1 MSYLL
6 SNIMLFFCLMGLS
19 LKDFKEGRLPDI
31 CLFFLALLGLLRFG
45 FNNIISILFLGII
58 AYLLYKMYP
67 LIKRQEGLGL
77 GDVKMMGVSGIWL
90 PLSQVPLFLIIAG
103 VAGVFIALLWRRLN
117 KGIRFPLGP
126 ALALA
131 LGICIVGDQGFS
143 KGENIMTMTFS
154 GPSLP
159 PFSGEKPDSLVVL
172 IHGYGA
178 DGKDLLSL
186 GKVWQSLLPHTVFIA
201 PHAPVICE
209 LNPSGKQWFGLKDWD
224 PSRILKE
231 IQSITPAFNRYLD
244 DLLKTYNLPPEKLA
258 LVGFSQGAMLAIHMA
273 LHRPAC
279 AGVVAYSGAFL
290 NDPRELK
297 IARPP
302 MLLIHGTEDQVLS
315 SAASQAGEETLKSLG
330 VPVKLMLLPGLDHG
344 IDERGLGMGGA
355 FLKDHLYK
363 NEPSDLWKQAKESNN

>member
-1 MSYLL
+1 MAFLIT
-6 SNIMLFFCLMGLS
+6 NILLFFCLVGVS
-19 LKDFKEGRLPDI
+19 IKDFQEGILPDI
-31 CLFFLALLGLLRFG
+31 YLFCLAILGLLAW
-45 FNNIISILFLGII
+45 NIANITSILFLGMMG
-58 AYLLYKMYP
+58 YFLYKIYP
-67 LIKRQEGLGL
+67 LLKGEEGLGL
-77 GDVKMMGVSGIWL
+77 GDVKMMCVSGIWL
-90 PLSQVPLFLIIAG
+90 SPSQIPLFLMIAG

-117 KGIRFPLGP
+117 KGKRFPLGP

-143 KGENIMTMTFS
+143 KGENIMTMTFT

-159 PFSGEKPDSLVVL
+159 PLSGEKPDSLVVL

-178 DGKDLLSL
+178 EGEDLLSL
-186 GKVWQSLLPHTVFIA
+186 GKVWQSLLPNTMFVA
-201 PHAPVICE
+201 PHGPVICE

-231 IQSITPAFNRYLD
+231 IQAITPAFNRYLD
-244 DLLKTYNLPPEKLA
+244 NLLKTYNLSSEKLA
-258 LVGFSQGAMLAIHMA
+258 LVGFSQGAMLAIHVA

-302 MLLIHGTEDQVLS
+302 MLLVHGTEDQVLPS
-315 SAASQAGEETLKSLG
+315 TASQAAEETLKSLS
-330 VPVKLMLLPGLDHG
+330 VPVRLTLLPGLDHG
-344 IDERGLGMGGA
+344 IDERGLGQGGA

-363 NEPSDLWKQAKESNN
+363 NVPSDLWKQAKESNN